1 MGGVVIP
8 LFFIYNTNINR
19 NEEFIMSTPHINAKE
34 GAFAKTVLMP
44 GDPLRAKWIAETF
57 LHDAKLVTNVRNVLG
72 YTGFTKSGK
81 RLSVMASGMGMPSIG
96 IYSHELF
103 TEYGV
108 ECIIRVGTCGTYQ
121 EEIYLRDVLVGMGA
135 CTDSNWSAQFE
146 LKGGT
151 FSAIA
156 DYSLV
161 EKAVNELRKRN
172 MPVHVGNILSAD
184 IFYDIDR
191 DNWKRWADLGVM
203 GVEMEAYAL
212 YATALRLKKKALC
225 LLTATDSFIHRSK
238 PLTPAERQE
247 GLAAMIE
254 VAIEIAE

>member
-1 MGGVVIP
+1 
-8 LFFIYNTNINR
+8 
-19 NEEFIMSTPHINAKE
+19 MSTPHINAKA

-57 LHDAKLVTNVRNVLG
+57 LTEVELVSNVRNVLG
-72 YTGFTKSGK
+72 YTGLTKEGK
-81 RLSVMASGMGMPSIG
+81 RLSVMASGMGMPSMG
-96 IYSHELF
+96 IYCHELY

-121 EEIYLRDVLVGMGA
+121 EQIQLRDVLVGMGA
-135 CTDSNWSAQFE
+135 CTDSNWSGQFE

-161 EKAVNELRKRN
+161 EKAVNELRKRK
-172 MPVHVGNILSAD
+172 MPLHVGNILSAD
-184 IFYDIDR
+184 VFYDIDR
-191 DNWKRWADLGVM
+191 DNWKRWAELGVM

-212 YATALRLKKKALC
+212 YATALRLKKKALT
-225 LLTATDSFIHRSK
+225 LLTATDSFIHRGTR
-238 PLTPAERQE
+238 LTAQERQE

-254 VAIEIAE
+254 VAIAIAE